1 MSLYQT
7 GLELRPRAL
16 APALP
21 LANSFALVKAE
32 ILLAVR
38 THRVADALFV
48 FVLVI
53 LPIVAMIVLLLMIAL
68 LFLLSSGD
76 PTAAVPLDALDGTGM
91 LILPP

>member
-48 FVLVI
+48 FALVI
-53 LPIVAMIVLLLMIAL
+53 LPIVAIIAL
-68 LFLLSSGD
+68 LFLLGSAD
-76 PTAAVPLDALDGTGM
+76 PTTAVPGPLDGTDM

>member
-7 GLELRPRAL
+7 GLELHPRAL
-16 APALP
+16 APALV

-38 THRVADALFV
+38 THRVSDALFV
-48 FVLVI
+48 FGLVI
-53 LPIVAMIVLLLMIAL
+53 LPMVAMITL
-68 LFLLSSGD
+68 LFLLSSAD
-76 PTAAVPLDALDGTGM
+76 PTAAVPLGALDGTGM

>member
-48 FVLVI
+48 FALVI
-53 LPIVAMIVLLLMIAL
+53 LPMVGFIAL
-68 LFLLSSGD
+68 LFLLSSAD
-76 PTAAVPLDALDGTGM
+76 PSTAVPLDALDGTGSHREV
-91 LILPP
+91 LT